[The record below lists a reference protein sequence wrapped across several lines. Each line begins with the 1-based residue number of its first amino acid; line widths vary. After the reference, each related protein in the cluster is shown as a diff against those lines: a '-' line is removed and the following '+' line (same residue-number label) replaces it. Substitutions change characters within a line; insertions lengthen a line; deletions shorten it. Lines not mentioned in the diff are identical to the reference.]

1 MAEMLMIL
9 IAFTSGSLV
18 GLCAGVIIAAVRE
31 ADDFDGGYRHN
42 HRPDEPRVRTII
54 YSNDITEDKP

>member
-1 MAEMLMIL
+1 MSEFIFIATIFVCGSFLGLVLGAFMA
-9 IAFTSGSLV
+9 AS
-18 GLCAGVIIAAVRE
+18 RE
-31 ADDFDGGYRHN
+31 ADEFDGGYRHN